1 MQNSR
6 RQENVKEDGPKMRSV
21 GMMQPRSVMVP
32 AMPLQNP
39 MHESGKFSNFPST
52 KSKKL
57 PVSDNLGLLQI
68 IEKGRK
74 GTPTWKVG
82 KLINLPGFHVL
93 ERTHSYISGV
103 TPQQV
108 ATRIAHCF
116 KMESIATKFDADRA
130 RVQGETIDHI
140 GFVVQLFAE
149 PIVCNK
155 GKIIVEVQKTKGC
168 SFGYCQI
175 AKAVLNA
182 AEGIVTSRT
191 QPASLPSRPL
201 PPMSTMRGTS
211 PLPLLNRSLPPMP
224 SPVNIQQMS
233 RMPSRTPLPLLNRS
247 LPPIPSPVNNSR
259 ARATLPMQPLFA
271 PSPCFPKKDKLSLI
285 TEDLDF
291 VCVMLNSNRLDM
303 KLIAMET
310 LLQVTSSTD
319 SECRSFAA
327 TGVFSGPIFD
337 VLVKD
342 ILCGN
347 TQCEETTKKTEQV
360 GCDLLCKIRRNALT
374 VFGNCL
380 EAVVKSGAA
389 VVKERENILCDELL
403 TRLVNDI
410 GESSTNPHEACNA
423 ARCLHSLFQ
432 SSPKAMSMGSL
443 NLNAAVMSACRDG
456 VTNQD
461 HIMLEQELMQLEQLM
476 MKA

>member
-1 MQNSR
+1 ML
-6 RQENVKEDGPKMRSV
+6 
-21 GMMQPRSVMVP
+21 QPARPMLMVP
-32 AMPLQNP
+32 GMPAQKP
-39 MHESGKFSNFPST
+39 MHESEMQVKKFSPLSSMKGSENVEL
-52 KSKKL
+52 KSNEMKT
-57 PVSDNLGLLQI
+57 
-68 IEKGRK
+68 E
-74 GTPTWKVG
+74 GTRTWKVE

-93 ERTHSYISGV
+93 ERTHCYISGV

-116 KMESIATKFDADRA
+116 KMESIATKFDANRA
-130 RVQGETIDHI
+130 RVQGETMDHI

-149 PIVCNK
+149 PIVHSN
-155 GKIIVEVQKTKGC
+155 GDIIVEVQKTKGC
-168 SFGYCQI
+168 SFAYCQI

-182 AEGIVTSRT
+182 AKGIVASKS
-191 QPASLPSRPL
+191 QPASRSLPPMRMMRSTAPLPLPNRPL
-201 PPMSTMRGTS
+201 PPMPRPIS
-211 PLPLLNRSLPPMP
+211 
-224 SPVNIQQMS
+224 IQQMPP
-233 RMPSRTPLPLLNRS
+233 MPSRTPLPLLNRS
-247 LPPIPSPVNNSR
+247 VPPMPSPVNNSR
-259 ARATLPMQPLFA
+259 ARAPLPMQPL
-271 PSPCFPKKDKLSLI
+271 PSNPVRSSCFPKEDKLSLI
-285 TEDLDF
+285 TEELDF
-291 VCVMLNSNRLDM
+291 VCVMLNSDRLDM

-310 LLQVTSSTD
+310 LLQITGSTD
-319 SECRSFAA
+319 TDRRSFAA

-337 VLVKD
+337 VLVKN

-347 TQCEETTKKTEQV
+347 TQHVETTMKTEQV
-360 GCDLLCKIRRNALT
+360 GCDILCKIRRNALI

-380 EAVVKSGAA
+380 EAVGKSGAS

-403 TRLVNDI
+403 ARLVDDI

-423 ARCLHSLFQ
+423 ARCLRSLFQ

-461 HIMLEQELMQLEQLM
+461 HIMLEQELMQLEQMM